1 VRKGESLFRTIPRAG
16 GFLNPALTACACAA
30 VSAGSAILIDAA
42 SRASGQSAI
51 GACQFLKTKNAA
63 AISHKEPSSEI
74 NQELIA
80 QRLQISRATVSR
92 CFTNHPG
99 INPVTRAR
107 VFQLAAEIGYVHLQM
122 RKPRASRKKNTN
134 KIFGVLICSA
144 EEEYY
149 RTDYQNPSEQIL
161 AGVTECAH
169 LHSAD
174 IEVHLIDPK
183 ACTLEDPRFLQIEK
197 LCSRWDG
204 LLLVYPFPNAV
215 LDHLAPKVPLVSL
228 VEQFDHTRIDCVD
241 VDHYKGISSA
251 IEHLV
256 DNGHRRIGFFT
267 RRYEVEASWSFRRYA
282 AFMEAMVRLRL
293 PVAPEDIVNVFP
305 SREGDDESS
314 IEYAAERTRD
324 GVTAWVC
331 AADHQAFE
339 LVRGL
344 DQRGLN
350 VPDQVSVTGF
360 DGIETPPGSPELTT
374 IVIPFREIGMTGTQ
388 RLFERTEKRF
398 GSAQHVLI
406 DCRLRPGTTVGK
418 VTKLLKRKSS

>member
-1 VRKGESLFRTIPRAG
+1 MLG
-16 GFLNPALTACACAA
+16 G
-30 VSAGSAILIDAA
+30 I
-42 SRASGQSAI
+42 RQ
-51 GACQFLKTKNAA
+51 
-63 AISHKEPSSEI
+63 KEPEPEV
-74 NQELIA
+74 NQQLIA
-80 QRLQISRATVSR
+80 ERLQISRATVSR

-122 RKPRASRKKNTN
+122 RKPRAGRKRDRK

-144 EEEYY
+144 EEEYN

-169 LHSAD
+169 LNGVD

-183 ACTLEDPRFLQIEK
+183 ACTLDNPAFLHIEK

-204 LLLVYPFPNAV
+204 LLLVYPFPNPV

-228 VEQFDHTRIDCVD
+228 VEQFDHTGIDCVD
-241 VDHYKGISSA
+241 VDHYKGISAA

-256 DNGHRRIGFFT
+256 ELGHKRIGFYT

-293 PVAPEDIVNVFP
+293 PVALEDIVNVFP

-314 IEYAAERTRD
+314 IEYAAERTLD

-331 AADHQAFE
+331 AADHQAYE
-339 LVRGL
+339 LVHGLAKRGIHI
-344 DQRGLN
+344 
-350 VPDQVSVTGF
+350 PKQVSVTGF
-360 DGIETPPGSPELTT
+360 DGIKTPPNSPKLST

-406 DCRLRPGTTVGK
+406 DCRLRVGKTVGPVK
-418 VTKLLKRKSS
+418 N

>member
-1 VRKGESLFRTIPRAG
+1 MLG
-16 GFLNPALTACACAA
+16 G
-30 VSAGSAILIDAA
+30 I
-42 SRASGQSAI
+42 RHQ
-51 GACQFLKTKNAA
+51 
-63 AISHKEPSSEI
+63 EPSSEV
-74 NQELIA
+74 NQQQIA
-80 QRLQISRATVSR
+80 ERLNISRATVSR

-122 RKPRASRKKNTN
+122 RKPRAGRHEATQ

-144 EEEYY
+144 EEEYN

-161 AGVTECAH
+161 AGVTDCAH
-169 LHSAD
+169 LNGAD

-183 ACTLEDPRFLQIEK
+183 ACTLDHPAFQQIEK

-204 LLLVYPFPNAV
+204 LLLVYPFPNPV

-228 VEQFDHTRIDCVD
+228 VEQFDHTGIDCVD
-241 VDHYKGISSA
+241 VDHYKGISA
-251 IEHLV
+251 AVEHLV
-256 DNGHRRIGFFT
+256 DCGHRRIGFFT
-267 RRYEVEASWSFRRYA
+267 RHYEVEASWSFRRWA

-293 PVAPEDIVNVFP
+293 PVRVEDIVNVFP

-331 AADHQAFE
+331 AADHQAFD

-344 DQRGLN
+344 NQRGLD
-350 VPDQVSVTGF
+350 VPGAVSVTGF
-360 DGIETPPGSPELTT
+360 DGIETPKGGPELST
-374 IVIPFREIGMTGTQ
+374 IVVPFREIGTTGTK
-388 RLFERTEKRF
+388 RLIERTQKRF

-406 DCRLRPGTTVGK
+406 DCRLKIGTTVGR
-418 VTKLLKRKSS
+418 VPD

>member
-1 VRKGESLFRTIPRAG
+1 MLG
-16 GFLNPALTACACAA
+16 G
-30 VSAGSAILIDAA
+30 I
-42 SRASGQSAI
+42 RQ
-51 GACQFLKTKNAA
+51 
-63 AISHKEPSSEI
+63 KEPAPEV
-74 NQELIA
+74 NQQLIA
-80 QRLQISRATVSR
+80 ERLQISRATVSR

-122 RKPRASRKKNTN
+122 RKPRAGRKKDSK

-144 EEEYY
+144 EEEYN

-169 LHSAD
+169 LNGVD

-183 ACTLEDPRFLQIEK
+183 ACTLDNPAFLHIEK

-204 LLLVYPFPNAV
+204 LLLVYPFPNPV

-228 VEQFDHTRIDCVD
+228 VEQFDHTGIDCVD
-241 VDHYKGISSA
+241 VDHYKGISAA

-256 DNGHRRIGFFT
+256 ELGHKRIGFFT

-282 AFMEAMVRLRL
+282 AFMEAMVRLRM
-293 PVAPEDIVNVFP
+293 PVALKDIVNVFP

-314 IEYAAERTRD
+314 INYAAERTRD

-331 AADHQAFE
+331 AADHQAYD
-339 LVRGL
+339 LVAGLIKRGIKIP
-344 DQRGLN
+344 G
-350 VPDQVSVTGF
+350 QVSVTGF
-360 DGIETPPGSPELTT
+360 DGIETPPNSPELST

-388 RLFERTEKRF
+388 RLVERTEKRF

-406 DCRLRPGTTVGK
+406 DCRLRVGTTVGPLGK
-418 VTKLLKRKSS
+418 